1 MKLEKVLYT
10 RSYLYFLG
18 FFLFALIGFW
28 FTYFT
33 RFLDQENYR
42 MHLHGISVFLWCLML
57 ILQAYLIRINA
68 RPLHRALGKFS
79 YLLVPV
85 ILFSTVELLHYK
97 VRDVVDPDPFVLFF
111 VALVL
116 NALVVFVLFY
126 GLAIY
131 HRNQPTVH
139 ARFMLCTVFP
149 MFTPITDRI
158 INIYFPSVLKYLPTL
173 HGKPIEPT
181 VGFLLADLLLV
192 GLSIWDWRA
201 HQRWN
206 VFPFALLA
214 LLLYHVSVLTF
225 HAFPFW
231 KSFSDWF
238 ISLY

>member
-10 RSYLYFLG
+10 RSYLYFLV
-18 FFLFALIGFW
+18 FFLFALLGFW

-33 RFLDQENYR
+33 RLFDQENFR
-42 MHLHGISVFLWCLML
+42 MHLHGIAVFLWCLML
-57 ILQAYLIRINA
+57 ICQAYLIRINA
-68 RPLHRALGKFS
+68 RPLHRTIGKLS
-79 YLLVPV
+79 YLLVPI
-85 ILFSTVELLHYK
+85 ILFSTVDLLHYIY
-97 VRDVVDPDPFVLFF
+97 RAVVDPDPFALLF

-126 GLAIY
+126 VLAIY
-131 HRNQPTVH
+131 NRKQPTVH

-158 INIYFPSVLKYLPTL
+158 INIYIPSLLMYLPTL
-173 HGKPIEPT
+173 QGKPIEP
-181 VGFLLADLLLV
+181 VIGFILADILLV

-206 VFPFALLA
+206 VFPLA
-214 LLLYHVSVLTF
+214 LVVMLLYQGSVLTF

-231 KSFSDWF
+231 KSFSEWF
-238 ISLY
+238 IALY